1 MDPLPIKRH
10 FCGSS
15 TYKLLILILLMDP
28 FPITSGEAGGY
39 SGSPQ
44 RGETYIR
51 VIFGP
56 SMDPLPITP
65 RRSRVVIQDS
75 SEFF

>member
-1 MDPLPIKRH
+1 MDPLPISYP
-10 FCGSS
+10 FL
-15 TYKLLILILLMDP
+15 TLLMDP

-51 VIFGP
+51 VIFGLL
-56 SMDPLPITP
+56 MDPLPIIRP
-65 RRSRVVIQDS
+65 FIES
-75 SEFF
+75 STYKISESLVKF